1 MSEGLDD
8 AVQKYVSSVES
19 DAKILPLDITGTEAH
34 VLMLYQTKIIPEADA
49 AAILAAL
56 DRLRTGEVNLG
67 SSIRNVEDVH
77 EVLEA
82 YISKEAGK
90 EAGGKTHTGRS
101 RNDQVA
107 LATRMKLR
115 QDTRSIQEGILQLV
129 SALLKL
135 AEENVKT
142 AIPLY
147 THLQHA
153 QAGVLSHYLIAYAGA
168 LLRDYGR
175 FGDMC
180 NRLDASPLGA
190 GPAGGSCLPIDR
202 DATAKTLGFP
212 QIVESALDAT
222 SSRDYIAEFVS
233 CAAIMMVNLSR
244 MSEDL
249 VLWSSDEFSFIELA
263 DRSSSP
269 SSAMP
274 QKKNPDVLELTRGKA
289 ARVIGDLATVLS
301 IQKGLATGYGRDL
314 QETKEP
320 AWSSAD
326 ISAGA
331 LRVIREVITTMK
343 INKNRMAEATESGYL
358 TALDVA
364 EKLVAQKVPF
374 RQAHLEVGSLVAA
387 AHAAGKPLAGL
398 DGAEIRQAC
407 TLDPE
412 MVAKAMA
419 QCAPDRTAQMRTTR
433 GGTAASEQQRM
444 ITKLKKE
451 LERLVQ
457 ESAGRKKASAMEAD
471 KMRDTIRNLLDR
483 SRRKND

>member
-1 MSEGLDD
+1 MNEGLDEM
-8 AVQKYVSSVES
+8 VQKYVSSVES
-19 DAKILPLDITGTEAH
+19 DAKILPFDITGTEAH
-34 VLMLYQTKIIPEADA
+34 ILMLYQTKMISEADA
-49 AAILAAL
+49 VAILAAL
-56 DRLRTGEVNLG
+56 DRLRTGETNLG
-67 SSIRNVEDVH
+67 STKNVEDGH

-115 QDTRSIQEGILQLV
+115 QDAHVIQESILQLV

-135 AEENVKT
+135 AEENIKT
-142 AIPLY
+142 TIPLY

-153 QAGVLSHYLIAYAGA
+153 QAGVLSHYFIAHADA

-175 FGDMC
+175 FGDMRS
-180 NRLDASPLGA
+180 RLDASPLGA

-212 QIVESALDAT
+212 KVVENALDAT

-249 VLWSSDEFSFIELA
+249 VLWSSDEFAFVELA
-263 DRSSSP
+263 DKSSSP

-289 ARVIGDLATVLS
+289 ARVIGNLAAVLA

-326 ISAGA
+326 ISVGA
-331 LRVIREVITTMK
+331 LRVMREVITSMK
-343 INKNRMAEATESGYL
+343 INKNRMAEAAESGYL

-364 EKLVAQKVPF
+364 EKLVAQKIPF

-387 AHAAGKPLAGL
+387 AHAAGKPLTGL
-398 DGAEIRQAC
+398 DGAEIKRAC

-412 MVAKAMA
+412 KVAKVIS
-419 QCAPDRTAQMRTTR
+419 QCTTERSAQMRTTR

-444 ITKLKKE
+444 IAKLKKE
-451 LERLVQ
+451 LGQLSQ
-457 ESAGRKKASAMEAD
+457 ESASRKKTSNMAAD
-471 KMRDTIRNLLDR
+471 RMRDSIRNVLDR
-483 SRRKND
+483 SRRKSD